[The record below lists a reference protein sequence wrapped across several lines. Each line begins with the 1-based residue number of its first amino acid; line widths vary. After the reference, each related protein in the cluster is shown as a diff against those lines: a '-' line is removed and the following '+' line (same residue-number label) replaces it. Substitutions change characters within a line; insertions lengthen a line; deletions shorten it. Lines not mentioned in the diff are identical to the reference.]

1 MNSRVVTYGDNTKAS
16 HLVTAIEQ
24 VIGTIDTE
32 IKGQYGHTVI
42 IKTGDV
48 TINNNELDCEFYIP
62 FDDDTEANEAEIT
75 VYNLSQTTIKNIKR
89 NAKITVTAGYGK
101 DTGVIFSG
109 FISSIKTYHD
119 GCDKVTKVYALDDM
133 NLKERDVTS
142 VSYAA
147 GTKAS
152 KILRD
157 LVKKVG
163 LPVAVFEVKRD
174 YTYTNEETIDGG
186 LMSNIERLAGI
197 CGVSAYILKSKIY
210 VRPLNKG
217 DNTNFELSVDTG
229 LIDYEEFEEKETNGD
244 YKDTIKGYKVTMLLQ
259 HQVQTA
265 SIFKIK
271 AKDVSGTY
279 RVMSGSHEYNGDEFV
294 TKAKVV
300 DKIEYGK

>member
-1 MNSRVVTYGDNTKAS
+1 MDSKVVIQGNSTKTS
-16 HLVTAIEQ
+16 HLVKAIEQ
-24 VIGTIDTE
+24 VAGKIDTE
-32 IKGQYGHTVI
+32 VKGQYGHTVI

-48 TINNNELDCEFYIP
+48 TINNSELDCEFTIP
-62 FDDDTEANEAEIT
+62 FDDDTEANEAEII
-75 VYNLSQTTIKNIKR
+75 VYNLSDTTIKNIKSG
-89 NAKITVTAGYGK
+89 AKITVTAGYGK

-109 FISSIKTYHD
+109 FISSKKTYHD
-119 GCDKVTKVYALDDM
+119 DCDKVTKIFALDDM
-133 NLKERDVTS
+133 NLKEKDVTS
-142 VSYAA
+142 VSYAK

-163 LPVAVFEVKRD
+163 LPVAAFEVKRD
-174 YTYTNEETIDGG
+174 YTYKNEETVDGG

-217 DNTNFELSVDTG
+217 DNTNFELSNDTG
-229 LIDYEEFEEKETNGD
+229 LIDYEAFEEKETNGD
-244 YKDTIKGYKVTMLLQ
+244 YKDIIRGYKVTMLLQ

-271 AKDVSGTY
+271 ARDVSGTF
-279 RVMSGSHEYNGDEFV
+279 RVMSGSHEYNGDEFI